1 MAPPSHPDVSAE
13 AVKSW
18 YNQHYAAKGLQT
30 MRPAA
35 AYPVVL
41 DLLGASVGSRLLDVS
56 CGTGSLLAAAHNR
69 GVQSVGVDL
78 SDEAV
83 RLAKRV
89 APTAQ
94 VAVGAG
100 EALAFRPGTFD
111 YVTCLGSLE
120 HFLDM
125 GQGLDEM
132 QRVAKPGARFC
143 IMVPNQDFI
152 GWKVL
157 GHQGTAQQDI
167 NENLLPLSAWRR
179 LFEQHGF
186 SVVRATPDRW
196 HAVRWRSAGARGLK
210 RVLLGPVLEIAWRLI
225 PLRWQYQFVFV
236 LERRDQASRARRIP

>member
-1 MAPPSHPDVSAE
+1 
-13 AVKSW
+13 
-18 YNQHYAAKGLQT
+18 

-35 AYPVVL
+35 AYPVFL
-41 DLLGASVGSRLLDVS
+41 DLLDAKPGTRLLDVS
-56 CGTGSLLAAAHNR
+56 CGAGSLLAAARDR
-69 GVQSVGVDL
+69 GIEAVGIDL

-89 APTAQ
+89 APTAE

-100 EALAFRPGTFD
+100 EALAFSDRTFD

-125 GQGLDEM
+125 GKGLEEM
-132 QRVAKPGARFC
+132 KRVAKPHARFC

-167 NENLLPLSAWRR
+167 NEHLLPLGAWRQ
-179 LFEQHGF
+179 LFERHGLAVLR
-186 SVVRATPDRW
+186 VVPDRW
-196 HAVRWRSAGARGLK
+196 HAVRWRTPNGGKGAAARF
-210 RVLLGPVLEIAWRLI
+210 VIGPALEAAWRLV

-236 LERRDQASRARRIP
+236 LGSHSTPPTAP